1 MPLAT
6 RYDVSTQV
14 ISSTL
19 AENAPCMCGSATFTM
34 LVSRTSRIVPSIT
47 ETATSH
53 FCARRSGMKPRTI
66 PAASSRR
73 TPRVRS
79 PAPGPDALGEND
91 PGAREVAD
99 PPLGERERRA
109 RPRPLEVDDQRSD
122 HRAHED
128 DRRGWW
134 EAGGYD
140 GREGAQR
147 IAPTRGLLER
157 RHAREH
163 PRDRCGGGERERP
176 RLEHDDPG
184 GEPDRHAEQRRGAG
198 RPAGGDG
205 EQGGERAAIGGREQ
219 PGVREHRAP
228 GGDERDARAEG
239 EERPPRRY
247 AQPPHDGP
255 AEQRHGAGRGE

>member
-19 AENAPCMCGSATFTM
+19 AENAPCMCGSATLTM

-53 FCARRSGMKPRTI
+53 FCARRSGMKRRTI

-79 PAPGPDALGEND
+79 PVPGPDALGEHD

-109 RPRPLEVDDQRSD
+109 RPRPLDEARVLGFGRDHTHAVGDRLGLHHRNRAADVDD
-122 HRAHED
+122 
-128 DRRGWW
+128 
-134 EAGGYD
+134 
-140 GREGAQR
+140 
-147 IAPTRGLLER
+147 
-157 RHAREH
+157 
-163 PRDRCGGGERERP
+163 
-176 RLEHDDPG
+176 
-184 GEPDRHAEQRRGAG
+184 
-198 RPAGGDG
+198 
-205 EQGGERAAIGGREQ
+205 
-219 PGVREHRAP
+219 
-228 GGDERDARAEG
+228 
-239 EERPPRRY
+239 
-247 AQPPHDGP
+247 
-255 AEQRHGAGRGE
+255 